1 MSGCRNCLD
10 HPYVHK
16 SNVEKVYNKE
26 TKKMEFATKIL

>member
-16 SNVEKVYNKE
+16 SNVEKVYNK
-26 TKKMEFATKIL
+26 TKKMEFYL